1 MAHFKH
7 AHELER
13 GDVILGTDE
22 GRTGGADE
30 YGQAHDYPEVSGDV
44 LRVVTDTGAHY
55 MHPTTLVMVRDF
67 QDVIAEARATM
78 RAAAKARGER
88 RAARTP
94 IHGLGHHAAPT
105 APQPEFPAGTP
116 EYEAYAAQLRAELK
130 KFANRE
136 APYDNV
142 RI

>member
-22 GRTGGADE
+22 GRKNGEDE
-30 YGQAHDYPEVSGDV
+30 YGQILAYPETSGDV
-44 LRVVTDTGAHY
+44 LRVLTDGGVHY
-55 MHPTTLVMVRDF
+55 MHPATLVMVRDF

-78 RAAAKARGER
+78 RAAANDRRDR
-88 RAARTP
+88 RAANGA
-94 IHGLGHHAAPT
+94 IHGLGHHVAPT
-105 APQPEFPAGTP
+105 TPQPEFPAGTP
-116 EYEAYAAQLRAELK
+116 EYAAYAAQLRAELK